1 MQQRVA
7 RCGGGRAPLQARTLA
22 ARAAAIGLWFSCRG
36 EPRPGGPQLPLL
48 LTSFKLAHGDGGGRA
63 KVPFSIAALR
73 WAVRR
78 ARAHGSTRARALAAV
93 LLVQFFSCCRV
104 GEICANDDGKSG
116 KHIIRRQDVILLT
129 ARAKAVTLAAAE
141 ERPAAV
147 AGASLFVRGSKLDK
161 FRIGATRAHRE
172 PASNEELCPVAA
184 LQYLLSQYHG
194 SGTGDEVAGLPLAS
208 FWPAVGVPVTL
219 RRRDVVA
226 AVREAAAAMG
236 MRAADVSSHS
246 LRRGAATALR
256 RANGSDAEVAYLGR
270 WQLPGAFRGYGL
282 ASLEQTKGQVTRMI
296 AGGS

>member
-1 MQQRVA
+1 MPRAYDAAHLLPIHHDAHRNGLAVSNSDHVMLAGAFGGDIATLA

-22 ARAAAIGLWFSCRG
+22 ARAAAIGFWFSCRG

-147 AGASLFVRGSKLDK
+147 AGASLFFRGSKVDK
-161 FRIGATRAHRE
+161 FRIGATRAH
-172 PASNEELCPVAA
+172 
-184 LQYLLSQYHG
+184 
-194 SGTGDEVAGLPLAS
+194 
-208 FWPAVGVPVTL
+208 
-219 RRRDVVA
+219 
-226 AVREAAAAMG
+226 
-236 MRAADVSSHS
+236 
-246 LRRGAATALR
+246 
-256 RANGSDAEVAYLGR
+256 
-270 WQLPGAFRGYGL
+270 
-282 ASLEQTKGQVTRMI
+282 
-296 AGGS
+296 